1 MSEQP
6 NGAGSQRAGRSE
18 DGTQPH
24 DAEVPEVLMTY
35 MGQGWLPAPDGSGV
49 PTQRVAPYA
58 AKRRALLSARFPGD
72 VLVVPTGGL
81 VVRANDT
88 DYPFRA
94 GSDYFWLVGDL
105 EPDGVLVMTPEGEG
119 HAATVYVPARSD
131 RASGKFFTDRRYG
144 ELWVGPRWGVDEV
157 AKAYDVATA
166 DLETLPDVLAAHPGA
181 RVRRGE
187 DPRVEAMVADRTDE
201 RDAELATALSELR
214 LCKDDLEVTY
224 LEEACAATAT
234 GFSECVR
241 EIATAQ
247 QLANGE
253 RWLEGTF
260 WRRARVDG
268 NDVGYG
274 SIVACGDHATTL
286 HWTRDDGPIRD
297 GDLMLLDM
305 GIESRNLYTADI
317 TRTLPVNGRF
327 SPAQRQVYE
336 VVWKAQRAA
345 IAATKP
351 GADFL
356 EPHRVAM
363 RIITEALISWGVI
376 EGELEQVLK
385 DQLHRRFTLHSTS
398 HHLGIDVHDC
408 AKARNEFLRGGTLA
422 PGMVIT
428 IEPGL
433 YFQRDDTFAPEELRG
448 IGVRIEDDVLVTDD
462 SCRVLSDAL
471 PTEAGEVEAWM
482 RSLL

>member
-1 MSEQP
+1 MPRRRNLEGVNEEP
-6 NGAGSQRAGRSE
+6 AA
-18 DGTQPH
+18 GTQPH
-24 DAEVPEVLMTY
+24 DAEVPERLKAF
-35 MGQGWLPAPDGSGV
+35 MGKGWLPAPD
-49 PTQRVAPYA
+49 PTTILTQAAAPYA
-58 AKRRALLSARFPGD
+58 AKRRALLSAKFPGD
-72 VLVVPTGGL
+72 TLVIPTGGY

-105 EPDGVLVMTPEGEG
+105 EPDGVLVMTPEGDG
-119 HAATVYVPARSD
+119 HAATVFVPARSD

-157 AKAYDVATA
+157 AAAYDVATA
-166 DLETLPDVLAAHPGA
+166 DLETLPAVLAEHPGA
-181 RVRRGE
+181 RVRIGE
-187 DPRVEAMVADRTDE
+187 DPRVEAMVAGRDE
-201 RDAELATALSELR
+201 KRDAELATALSELR
-214 LCKDDLEVTY
+214 LVKDDLEVAF

-234 GFSECVR
+234 GFTECVR
-241 EIATAQ
+241 EIAAARA
-247 QLANGE
+247 LANGE

-274 SIVACGDHATTL
+274 SIVASGDHATTL
-286 HWTRDDGPIRD
+286 HWTRDDGPVRD

-305 GIESRNLYTADI
+305 GVESRNLYTADV
-317 TRTLPVNGRF
+317 TRTLPVNGRY
-327 SPAQRQVYE
+327 SPAQRKVYD
-336 VVWKAQRAA
+336 VVWTAQRAA
-345 IAATKP
+345 IEATRA

-363 RIITEALISWGVI
+363 RIISAALIEWGVI
-376 EGELEQVLK
+376 EGDLEEVLT
-385 DQLHRRFTLHSTS
+385 DQLHRRFTLHATS

-408 AKARNEFLRGGTLA
+408 AKARKEFMRGGTLA
-422 PGMVIT
+422 AGMVIT
-428 IEPGL
+428 VEPGL

-448 IGVRIEDDVLVTDD
+448 IGVRIEDDVLVTDGAP
-462 SCRVLSDAL
+462 RILSAAL

-482 RSLL
+482 ATLL

>member
-1 MSEQP
+1 VSEP
-6 NGAGSQRAGRSE
+6 PVT
-18 DGTQPH
+18 GTQPH
-24 DAEVPEVLMTY
+24 DADVPPALLTY
-35 MGQGWLPAPDGSGV
+35 MGEGWLPSPDASAIPV
-49 PTQRVAPYA
+49 ERVAPYA

-72 VLVVPTGGL
+72 TLVIPTGGL

-105 EPDGVLVMTPEGEG
+105 EPDGVLVLAPEGDG
-119 HAATVYVPARSD
+119 HTATVFVPARSD
-131 RASGKFFTDRRYG
+131 RASGRFFTDRRYG

-157 AKAYDVATA
+157 AAAYDVATA
-166 DLETLPDVLAAHPGA
+166 DLATLPEVLSRHPGA
-181 RVRRGE
+181 RVRLGE
-187 DPRVEAMVADRTDE
+187 DPRVEAMVADRDPE

-214 LCKDDLEVTY
+214 LIKDDLEVAC

-234 GFSECVR
+234 GFTECVR
-241 EIATAQ
+241 ELAAAR
-247 QLANGE
+247 QLPNGE

-274 SIVACGDHATTL
+274 TIVACGDHATRL
-286 HWTRDDGPIRD
+286 HWTRDDGAVRD
-297 GDLMLLDM
+297 GDLALLDM
-305 GIESRNLYTADI
+305 GVESRNLYTADV
-317 TRTLPVNGRF
+317 TRTLPVSGRF
-327 SPAQRQVYE
+327 TPEQRKVYD

-345 IAATKP
+345 IAATRP
-351 GADFL
+351 GVDFL

-363 RIITEALISWGVI
+363 RIITEALIAWGVL
-376 EGELEQVLK
+376 EGDLDEVLR

-408 AKARNEFLRGGTLA
+408 AKARKEYMREGTLA
-422 PGMVIT
+422 AGMVIT

-433 YFQRDDTFAPEELRG
+433 YFQRDDTFAPAELRG
-448 IGVRIEDDVLVTDD
+448 IGVRIEDDVLVTDEG
-462 SCRVLSDAL
+462 CRVLSDAL

-482 RSLL
+482 AALL